1 MARFDKGDIAVGLAV
16 LVALGLAAGAMTWL
30 SAPLRRDTG
39 AGALYTEFPELEGLT
54 VQAPVRIHGFQ
65 IGSVDDIT
73 PHVSPGGDL
82 LFRVRMSVQWRLA
95 DSSQLPLMSGTR
107 ALLVP
112 APVVGL
118 GSPYI
123 ALDMAPG
130 RRGRRLAPGALVEG
144 YVETA
149 PVDEVLRLTDSMVG
163 QLTLTLGKT
172 RNVLDSL
179 SIAAGLAS
187 RGVRSTDTAIPV
199 LVAGISHDIATLDSA
214 IGSLRAVMGPT
225 AATADSAR
233 ALLGASRRAVDDLSR
248 SVQGHDAN
256 IARIIANLDTTSAL
270 LQDFVRQIEAKP
282 VRLITGVTPSAQY
295 QRPIH

>member
-1 MARFDKGDIAVGLAV
+1 MARLDKGDITVGLAV

-39 AGALYTEFPELEGLT
+39 EGALYTEFPELAGLS
-54 VQAPVRIHGFQ
+54 VQAPVLVQGFK

-95 DSSQLPLMSGTR
+95 DSSRLPLMSGTR
-107 ALLVP
+107 ALLWP
-112 APVVGL
+112 APVVGI

-123 ALDMAPG
+123 VLDLPPG
-130 RRGRRLAPGALVEG
+130 HRGRRLAPGALVTG

-149 PVDEVLRLTDSMVG
+149 PVTQVLTLADSLAG
-163 QLTLTLGKT
+163 QLKLTLGKT

-214 IGSLRAVMGPT
+214 IGSLRSVMGPT

-256 IARIIANLDTTSAL
+256 IGRIIANLDTTSAL
-270 LQDFVRQIEAKP
+270 LQDFVRQIEARP
-282 VRLITGVTPSAQY
+282 TRLLTGVTPSPQY